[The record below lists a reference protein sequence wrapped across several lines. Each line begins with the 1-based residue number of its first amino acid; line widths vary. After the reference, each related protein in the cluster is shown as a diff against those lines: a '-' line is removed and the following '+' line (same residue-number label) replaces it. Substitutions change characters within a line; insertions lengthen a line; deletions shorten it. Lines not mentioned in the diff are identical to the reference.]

1 VTLAARAEAERTSEM
16 KLVDQLEDAHGT
28 GWAVN
33 GLKPAL
39 GALAKGQLRTLL
51 VNADREEPG
60 FRCGS
65 GRLTVSERECGSE
78 GKGTPVVDV
87 IDEALEEALRQRVS
101 VEVVHSPEAAAR
113 VDGLA
118 GLLRFK

>member
-1 VTLAARAEAERTSEM
+1 MVRDLDDDGKLLWIPDSKTEAGRRTLQVPELLRPM
-16 KLVDQLEDAHGT
+16 
-28 GWAVN
+28 
-33 GLKPAL
+33 LK
-39 GALAKGQLRTLL
+39 ALAEGKLRTLL
-51 VNADREEPG
+51 VNADHESPG
-60 FRCGS
+60 FRCAS
-65 GRLTVSERECGSE
+65 GRLTLTERECGSD

-101 VEVVHSPEAAAR
+101 VEVVRSPEAAAR

>member
-1 VTLAARAEAERTSEM
+1 
-16 KLVDQLEDAHGT
+16 
-28 GWAVN
+28 VN
-33 GLKPAL
+33 GIKPAL
-39 GALAKGQLRTLL
+39 KALAEGKLRTLL
-51 VNADREEPG
+51 VNADHESPG
-60 FRCGS
+60 FRCAS
-65 GRLTVSERECGSE
+65 GRLTLTERECGSD

-101 VEVVHSPEAAAR
+101 VEVVRSPEAAAR